1 VPTTTGRSRG
11 RQGVRS
17 GTQGAV
23 GEHLSKIMTTLV
35 ISIVVIALA
44 LVMTKPGQD
53 IDAATQHFML
63 FYAGVFALIGLT
75 ASVGVGLL
83 ATDRIVMTPG
93 HRVMAQAV
101 HRAVSFGALAFL
113 IIHIVTEILAQRA
126 HVIDAF
132 IPFLSP
138 YRTFYIGLGTIAS
151 DLILLIIVTSIFRK
165 RFTAHGKAWRW
176 RAIHYGSYVAFVFGV
191 LHGLLGGRAA
201 KPYVDWSY
209 GFAIAL
215 TALALVVRFLAI
227 SLRSKD
233 KVSAPHGAD
242 RAVGGLGYSQT
253 SPLRSAAL
261 SMAQA
266 HLSGSI
272 QMLPTAGGAQGAGLG
287 LPGGQTYAALPAG
300 PGWSA
305 PSGPLPALGA
315 APAYDA
321 YRDPALMPLGAPVY
335 GEAMPAGTG
344 SYPYPAPS
352 GRQPLYEPEYDGP
365 PRFEG
370 APRRHVP
377 QDDLSSY
384 PYAPQGYQRGT
395 GPLSLGPAPAPR
407 PGSGPTPRA
416 DTGPMPR
423 LGTGPLPRLESG
435 PLPRADSG
443 PMPRLGT
450 GPMPRLGTGPMPRLD
465 SGPGPRADS
474 GPMPRLGSGPMP
486 RPDSGP
492 MPRAD
497 PGPMPRLGLGSGPMA
512 RPDSGPMARPDS
524 GPMARPDS
532 GPMARPDSG
541 PMARP
546 GSGPVPRP
554 GMGPA
559 SGPMPRLG
567 TGPMPRLD
575 SGPAPRADSGPMPRL
590 GSGSMPRP
598 DSGPMVRPGTGPV
611 PRADTGP
618 IPRLGPMPRTDTG
631 PMPRL
636 DTGPMPRIDSG
647 PGPRR
652 GTGPMPR
659 ADSGPMPRLGSG
671 PMPRPD
677 SGPMARPGTGPVPR
691 ADSGPVGRLG
701 TGPVS
706 RADTGPM
713 PRVDSGPM
721 PRLGS
726 GSMPRPDTGPMPR
739 IDTGSMPRLGS
750 GPMPRPG
757 MGPDS
762 GPMPRTGPGQN
773 PGPAAG
779 PGPVPGSDPRHGP
792 RAGSAPATT
801 TRRSRRA
808 HTTDPKHRDTPG
820 RTGGDEW
827 R

>member
-1 VPTTTGRSRG
+1 MPTTTGRSRG
-11 RQGVRS
+11 RRGMRS

-176 RAIHYGSYVAFVFGV
+176 RAIHYSSYVAFVFGV
-191 LHGLLGGRAA
+191 LHGLLGGRTA

-315 APAYDA
+315 APGYDA

-344 SYPYPAPS
+344 SYPYPAPP

-407 PGSGPTPRA
+407 PGSGPAPRA

-435 PLPRADSG
+435 SL
-443 PMPRLGT
+443 
-450 GPMPRLGTGPMPRLD
+450 
-465 SGPGPRADS
+465 PRADS

-486 RPDSGP
+486 
-492 MPRAD
+492 
-497 PGPMPRLGLGSGPMA
+497 
-512 RPDSGPMARPDS
+512 
-524 GPMARPDS
+524 
-532 GPMARPDSG
+532 RPDSG

-567 TGPMPRLD
+567 TGPIPRLD

-590 GSGSMPRP
+590 GSGPMPRP
-598 DSGPMVRPGTGPV
+598 DSGPMPRPGTGPV

-659 ADSGPMPRLGSG
+659 IDSGPGPRRGTGPMPRVDSGPMPRLGSG

-701 TGPVS
+701 TGPVP

-739 IDTGSMPRLGS
+739 VDTGSMPRLGS
-750 GPMPRPG
+750 DPMPRPG